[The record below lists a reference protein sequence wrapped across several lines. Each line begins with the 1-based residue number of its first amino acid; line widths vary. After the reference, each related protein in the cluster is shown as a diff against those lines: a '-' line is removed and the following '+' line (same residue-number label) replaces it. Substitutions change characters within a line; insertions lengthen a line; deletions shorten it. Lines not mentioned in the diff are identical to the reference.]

1 MEAKKSGYVPPA
13 LRHKVDYKPKNLTYK
28 PKMVWTPNI
37 KTKEQI
43 FEEYRKENYGKA
55 DTAWNED

>member
-28 PKMVWTPNI
+28 PKMLWTPNI
-37 KTKEQI
+37 KTKEQL
-43 FEEYRKENYGKA
+43 FEEYRNKNYGKA
-55 DTAWNED
+55 DAAWDED